1 MMPAEHREPGDFE
14 IRRKLGEGATGAVFE
29 AICRRE
35 WPEAGVRAGQIVA
48 LKRLRKR
55 IHLEREIRALT
66 ALAHPNIVRCFGVVE
81 WRSEGW
87 DEGVGLI
94 CERLEGEDLASR
106 LKRERRG
113 LPWGEALAILD
124 QALEGLIHAESKG
137 VAHRDLKP
145 SNLFLCS
152 DGAVKWID
160 FGLARR
166 AGGAAGL
173 SLSAAEGWAGTFDYM
188 APEFARLDGFAGDGV
203 SDIFSFGVLAF
214 EVLTGFKAFEPLG
227 DHPEIGFFRRWAGER
242 LPEPR
247 CPAGV
252 LEAIEGLGAFL
263 RTCLAP
269 DRSQRFETFFQ
280 VRRALA
286 GLRPRVWKGETEG
299 WQANG
304 FLGEGGF
311 SRVYRVLGLR
321 SGREA
326 ALKQLRSRRHE
337 WRFQREADLMRRL
350 QQLRHAA
357 LPRLFEWWVEP
368 EPDGSPCLAMEYL
381 PGETLK
387 ERLIAEPE
395 GLALDET
402 VALFQRYL
410 EGLAALHD
418 AGLAH
423 RDLKPSN
430 LYAPAGHPEE
440 ACLLDLGVACEKD
453 GTLSMAGLPPGTLDY
468 MAPELVTQPLQRG
481 SPQSD
486 LFALGY
492 VLYETLTGRPAMVR
506 LPLEEPAAVKALIH
520 RSGDEAAFCAAFTGF
535 DHPVFEAH
543 PQLALVIGRA
553 MRFDPHRRY
562 GGGPEA
568 PWNGDGAR
576 AMREELMAL
585 LKRGTAS
592 RADEPGNESLG
603 EPLPTRDLME
613 QPDPVPGGKRPRRV
627 RPPAWTG
634 WAFLLVAILAL
645 SLWRVFRQLSAPGVS
660 PLRVPAVSELASL
673 EEAPEASPAE
683 TSREEE
689 PSDKLPEQITTE
701 PSSLPVETH
710 PSPEEERVVIRPKP
724 PEPNA
729 REREPRVEERIE
741 TAPSPPVPPAVPD
754 EGGDGVRR
762 SRRVSERWNPGSDG
776 FSGRAIRF
784 GVSFRRASIRRP
796 RGRILCGSRP
806 LPATNGSD

>member
-1 MMPAEHREPGDFE
+1 
-14 IRRKLGEGATGAVFE
+14 
-29 AICRRE
+29 
-35 WPEAGVRAGQIVA
+35 
-48 LKRLRKR
+48 
-55 IHLEREIRALT
+55 
-66 ALAHPNIVRCFGVVE
+66 
-81 WRSEGW
+81 
-87 DEGVGLI
+87 
-94 CERLEGEDLASR
+94 
-106 LKRERRG
+106 
-113 LPWGEALAILD
+113 
-124 QALEGLIHAESKG
+124 
-137 VAHRDLKP
+137 
-145 SNLFLCS
+145 
-152 DGAVKWID
+152 
-160 FGLARR
+160 
-166 AGGAAGL
+166 
-173 SLSAAEGWAGTFDYM
+173 
-188 APEFARLDGFAGDGV
+188 
-203 SDIFSFGVLAF
+203 
-214 EVLTGFKAFEPLG
+214 
-227 DHPEIGFFRRWAGER
+227 
-242 LPEPR
+242 
-247 CPAGV
+247 
-252 LEAIEGLGAFL
+252 
-263 RTCLAP
+263 
-269 DRSQRFETFFQ
+269 
-280 VRRALA
+280 
-286 GLRPRVWKGETEG
+286 
-299 WQANG
+299 
-304 FLGEGGF
+304 
-311 SRVYRVLGLR
+311 
-321 SGREA
+321 
-326 ALKQLRSRRHE
+326 
-337 WRFQREADLMRRL
+337 
-350 QQLRHAA
+350 
-357 LPRLFEWWVEP
+357 
-368 EPDGSPCLAMEYL
+368 
-381 PGETLK
+381 
-387 ERLIAEPE
+387 
-395 GLALDET
+395 
-402 VALFQRYL
+402 
-410 EGLAALHD
+410 
-418 AGLAH
+418 
-423 RDLKPSN
+423 
-430 LYAPAGHPEE
+430 
-440 ACLLDLGVACEKD
+440 
-453 GTLSMAGLPPGTLDY
+453 MAGLPPGTLDY